1 MILHIYT
8 IIHTLI
14 SLIRSEDSRQLRRRR
29 EISNLLAEQKPEIVS
44 LD

>member
-29 EISNLLAEQKPEIVS
+29 DQHLLSELKPEIVS